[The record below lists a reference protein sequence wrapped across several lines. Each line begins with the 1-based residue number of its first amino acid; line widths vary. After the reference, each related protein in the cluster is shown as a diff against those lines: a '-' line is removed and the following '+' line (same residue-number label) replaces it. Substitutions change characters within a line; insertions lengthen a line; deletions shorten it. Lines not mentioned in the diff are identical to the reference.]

1 MTANNQLNEPL
12 KPILV
17 MMSYRGGER
26 LQRCLDSIA
35 AAEHH
40 FKRIV
45 LSITAPEESDDMRMA
60 TKFQQQHPKAEVIC
74 TKIELP
80 TMAHQAFWIDYLE
93 RTGAT
98 KNDWIY
104 WLAYDDQVR
113 TRGIGNL
120 VDENGNWPLKHG
132 TAYFGPWAMR
142 HEQADQIWSGDPDA
156 DLESWTSFPIEGPLQ
171 LPVAQWIGNQLVQ
184 PTYMQMSGSVIA
196 LDSHQRVINGR
207 PKKKGP
213 MRIEMATAAT
223 PNNTTVEEFA
233 EPISVIYGRP
243 NSDRANYASTAW
255 KEDTHLLA
263 WLGRYSLH
271 HPASALSITSNLALV
286 CLKHVRVA
294 LKAAPLPREQWDVR
308 ESVQP

>member
-1 MTANNQLNEPL
+1 MTANSQPAEPL
-12 KPILV
+12 QPILV

-35 AAEHH
+35 AAEHQ

-45 LSITAPEESDDMRMA
+45 LSITAAEDSDDMRMA
-60 TKFQQQHPKAEVIC
+60 TEFQQQHPKAEVIC

-104 WLAYDDQVR
+104 WLAYDDKVR
-113 TRGIGNL
+113 TRGIDNL
-120 VDENGNWPLKHG
+120 VDDDGNWPLKNG

-142 HEQADQIWSGDPDA
+142 HEKADQIWSGDPAA

-171 LPVAQWIGNQLVQ
+171 IPVAKWIGNQLAQ

-196 LDSHQRVINGR
+196 LESHQRVIKGR

-233 EPISVIYGRP
+233 EPLSIIYGRP
-243 NSDRANYASTAW
+243 NSDRASYGSAARS
-255 KEDTHLLA
+255 EDVHLVA
-263 WLGRYSLH
+263 WLTLYGAHQPSSL
-271 HPASALSITSNLALV
+271 PALAVATAKVAATYARFITRTRQLPAEKWV
-286 CLKHVRVA
+286 VRQ
-294 LKAAPLPREQWDVR
+294 R
-308 ESVQP
+308 VQP

>member
-1 MTANNQLNEPL
+1 MTIQ
-12 KPILV
+12 PILV
-17 MMSYRGGER
+17 MMSYRGGAR
-26 LQRCLDSIA
+26 LQRCLESIA

-45 LSITAPEESDDMRMA
+45 LSITAAEDSEDMRMA
-60 TKFQQQHPKAEVIC
+60 TEFQQQHPKAEVIC

-120 VDENGNWPLKHG
+120 VDEDGNWPLTHG

-142 HEQADQIWSGDPDA
+142 HEQADQIWSGDQAA

-184 PTYMQMSGSVIA
+184 PTYMQMSGSVVA
-196 LDSHQRVINGR
+196 LESHQRVINGR

-233 EPISVIYGRP
+233 EPISIIYGRP
-243 NSDRANYASTAW
+243 NSDRANYARTARH
-255 KEDTHLLA
+255 EDLHLIVWLA
-263 WLGRYSLH
+263 QYGAH
-271 HPASALSITSNLALV
+271 HRSSMPALAT
-286 CLKHVRVA
+286 
-294 LKAAPLPREQWDVR
+294 AAAKVTATYARIATNRGQLPTEQWVAR
-308 ESVQP
+308 STVTP